1 MTQVDFY
8 VLPKGG
14 GLTLAQAVGRIAEKA
29 VGKGHQVFIQA
40 TEEAE
45 AIDVQHGLWTFKAQ
59 SFLPSALVTSHD
71 REPVA
76 IGWSE
81 PGLEY
86 DDVLLN
92 ISGAVPGYFARFR
105 RLAEIVPQDEAKL
118 AASRDAWRFYRD
130 RGYPLAKHD
139 V

>member
-14 GLTLAQAVGRIAEKA
+14 GLTLAQAVGRIADKA

-40 TEEAE
+40 TEETE
-45 AIDVQHGLWTFKAQ
+45 AIDVQHGLWTFRAQ

-71 REPVA
+71 QEPVA
-76 IGWSE
+76 IGWAE

-92 ISGAVPGYFARFR
+92 ISGAVPVYFSRFR

-139 V
+139 L

>member
-8 VLPKGG
+8 VLPKDGS
-14 GLTLAQAVGRIAEKA
+14 LTLAQAVGRIAEKA

-40 TEEAE
+40 TDEAE
-45 AIDVQHGLWTFKAQ
+45 AVNVQQGLWTFKAQ

-76 IGWSE
+76 IGWAE

-92 ISGAVPGYFARFR
+92 ISGAVPVYFSRFR